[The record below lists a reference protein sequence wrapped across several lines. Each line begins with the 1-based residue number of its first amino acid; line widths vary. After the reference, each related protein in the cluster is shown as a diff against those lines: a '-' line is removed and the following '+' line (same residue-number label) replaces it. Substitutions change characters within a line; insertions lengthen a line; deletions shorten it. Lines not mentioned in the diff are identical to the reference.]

1 MITTF
6 DVPVL
11 DLLLRPCCGA
21 TGGDTDLLG
30 LVIGVKRHGGRGLW
44 HAGLCSNHAGCR
56 QRGSIRGRREG
67 ACPGHRLTGGA
78 GWRQLLLLRDRRGL
92 QHPIAIVGR
101 KQHVPDPRTCRVG
114 IGTGDIE
121 QQGGTAFI
129 GRDPL
134 EGRRAA
140 RM

>member
-121 QQGGTAFI
+121 QQGGTPFI
-129 GRDPL
+129 GRASL